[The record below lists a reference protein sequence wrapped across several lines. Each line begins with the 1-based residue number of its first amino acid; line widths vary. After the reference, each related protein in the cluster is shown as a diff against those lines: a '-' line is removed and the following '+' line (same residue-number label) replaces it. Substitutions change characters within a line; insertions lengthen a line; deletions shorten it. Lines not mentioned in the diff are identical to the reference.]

1 MSKYNGW
8 TNYATW
14 RVNLQIFNDLNLE
27 ALGYDREEWM
37 ELIPYERA
45 QALETYV
52 NGLFDQLFNQLGD
65 PDLMRSYADAF
76 LQQVD
81 YYEIAKHITEQHEEQ
96 A

>member
-14 RVNLQIFNDLNLE
+14 RVNLEIFDDLDLE

-37 ELIPYERA
+37 ELEPYDRA

-52 NGLFDQLFNQLGD
+52 DELFNELGG
-65 PDLMRSYADAF
+65 PDLIRSYADAF

-81 YYEIAKHITEQHEEQ
+81 YYEIAKHITEQHEEE